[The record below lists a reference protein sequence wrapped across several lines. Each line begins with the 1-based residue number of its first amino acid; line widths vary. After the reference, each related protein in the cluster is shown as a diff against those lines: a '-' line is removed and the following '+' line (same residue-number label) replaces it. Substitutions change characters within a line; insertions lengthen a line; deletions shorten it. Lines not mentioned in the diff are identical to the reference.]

1 MIEPPEALLLD
12 LDGTLYQEDA
22 AIPGAPEA
30 IRMLLERRVPVRYL
44 TNTTRFSRRQLSQRL
59 GQMGMPVREEELFT
73 APVAA
78 ADWLRKNEIERVM
91 LCLPDAVGEQEFS
104 QFDRDT
110 VAPEAVV
117 VGDLGDAW
125 TFSRMNRA
133 FRALMD
139 GAALVAL
146 QKNRFWENDGG
157 LSLDAGPFV
166 AALEYASDTPAVVV
180 GKPSTEFFMLA
191 VESLGVRPARIAVVG
206 DDIEND
212 VRGAQKA
219 GLRGALVRTGKFR
232 QEQLDHGTVI
242 PHDIAG
248 SIGDLVRRW
257 YGAS

>member
-12 LDGTLYQEDA
+12 LDGTLYQDDA
-22 AIPGAPEA
+22 PIEGSPEA
-30 IRMLLERRVPVRYL
+30 IRRLRDRGIPVRYL
-44 TNTTRFSRRQLSQRL
+44 TNTTRFSRRQLVQRM
-59 GQMGMPVREEELFT
+59 GQMGFQVREEELFT

-78 ADWLRKNEIERVM
+78 ADWLRKNEIERVL

-104 QFDRDT
+104 EFDRDT

-117 VGDLGDAW
+117 VGDLGEAW
-125 TFSRMNRA
+125 TFSRLNRA
-133 FRALMD
+133 FRALLD

-146 QKNRFWENDGG
+146 QKNRYWSTEGG
-157 LSLDAGPFV
+157 LTLDAGPFV
-166 AALEYASDTPAVVV
+166 AALEYAADVPAVVV
-180 GKPSTEFFMLA
+180 GKPSAEFFVLA
-191 VESLGVRPARIAVVG
+191 VESLGVRPSRIAVVG

-232 QEQLDHGTVI
+232 QEQLDHGTVL

-248 SIGDLVRRW
+248 SLAELVRKW
-257 YGAS
+257 YGD